1 MREII
6 AAASILLYFA
16 LVFAL
21 RMALFRRATGTSSF
35 VATTKTRAETI
46 AGALLALGTAAAL
59 FAPLGAWS
67 GLDPLLY
74 TPTSFTDAAAIAL
87 LILGTAG
94 TWWAQSA
101 MGRSWRIGVDRDAR
115 TELVTAGPFRFI
127 RNPIFS
133 FMLASAAGFF
143 LGLPNLGTIAAAV
156 ALFLGVEL
164 QVRLVEEPYLYK
176 THGDAYRAYSERTGR
191 FVPYLV

>member
-1 MREII
+1 MI
-6 AAASILLYFA
+6 AALALLFYFV

-21 RMALFRRATGTSSF
+21 RMALFRRATGISSF
-35 VATTKTRAETI
+35 VATTKTPAEAF
-46 AGALLALGTAAAL
+46 AGALLAFGTLAAL
-59 FAPLGAWS
+59 CAPLGAWG

-74 TPTSFTDAAAIAL
+74 TPTATTDAAAIAL
-87 LILGTAG
+87 LIFGTAG

-133 FMLASAAGFF
+133 FMLLAAAGLFVF
-143 LGLPNLGTIAAAV
+143 LPNLGAILAAA
-156 ALFLGVEL
+156 ALFAGVEL
-164 QVRLVEEPYLYK
+164 QVRCVEEPYLSK
-176 THGDAYRAYSERTGR
+176 THGAAYRAYRERTGR
-191 FVPYLV
+191 FVPYLP